1 LLYLINILVHS
12 ISILFYCFLYEKSI
26 GVLLINREF
35 FASPSRGWKINGK
48 FILFGNVDSGYPR
61 GYNKYIVIDCEV
73 WAKKRYGQRLACF
86 FGTKGTGVSV
96 AKDKSPQR
104 APWVA

>member
-48 FILFGNVDSGYPR
+48 FIRFGNVDSGYPR

-73 WAKKRYGQRLACF
+73 WAKRKHTRGWYIFSAP
-86 FGTKGTGVSV
+86 KATGVSV